1 MVGTIMKNQL
11 YELLLNT
18 IKTAKLLDIECFV
31 IEKNLI
37 RGIDDTKSIFMN
49 SHHDCEMPADI
60 GITRVSLLNN
70 RIKLID
76 VEKSKFSETL
86 ANNKMCISSIKIQDG
101 RSRLEI
107 RCANVALIQ
116 SQKNLKDLPKYKLSV
131 KAEDVAQ
138 FIKSNQAMKTEV
150 VYLVNEDGRVYFD
163 FIDTNK
169 DVLQL
174 DIDPDI
180 DAVED
185 AVITNFKYAYDPA
198 YLQLVLKNNNG
209 EELLMGGRGTL
220 RTVINNINV
229 WLLPKV

>member
-1 MVGTIMKNQL
+1 MKNQL

-37 RGIDDTKSIFMN
+37 RGIDDTKSIFIN
-49 SHHDCEMPADI
+49 STHDCEMTADI

-76 VEKSKFSETL
+76 VEKSKFTETL
-86 ANNKMCISSIKIQDG
+86 ANNKMCIANIRVQDG
-101 RSRLEI
+101 RSRLDI
-107 RCANVALIQ
+107 RCANVSLIQ
-116 SQKNLKDLPKYKLSV
+116 APKNLKDLPKYRMTL
-131 KAEDVAQ
+131 KAEDIAQ

-150 VYLVNEDGRVYFD
+150 VYLVNEDERVYFEFTD
-163 FIDTNK
+163 SNK
-169 DVLQL
+169 DSLQL
-174 DIDPDI
+174 EI
-180 DAVED
+180 DADICGFED
-185 AVITNFKYAYDPA
+185 HPLSSFKYAYDPA

-220 RTVINNINV
+220 RTIINNINV